1 MRLIKR
7 LGRVDAAMLV
17 PIDEAIKVTFALAP
31 SEVN

>member
-7 LGRVDAAMLV
+7 LGRVDAAMLAAV
-17 PIDEAIKVTFALAP
+17 DEAIKVTCALAP